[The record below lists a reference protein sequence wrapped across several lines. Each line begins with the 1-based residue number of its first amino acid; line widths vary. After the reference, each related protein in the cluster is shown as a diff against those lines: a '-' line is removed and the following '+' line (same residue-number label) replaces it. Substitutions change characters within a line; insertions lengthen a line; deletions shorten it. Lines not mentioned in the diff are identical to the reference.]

1 MIIKKHRIPSI
12 RFRQWSRKSYA
23 LFKSVGKHVTIGKIK
38 NVIADRLLNKQNN
51 LFSLATYIFDIAQK
65 EENDDLFKNEVIQN
79 PLLDFQNNSTLAD
92 FVFYNIKIFE
102 AGNNCRF
109 RLFCFKKLS
118 KPNKYMK
125 KKIIDIVVLV
135 SLMLINISVI
145 AQTEQVLDPV
155 TITSSMTEKR
165 SSETGR
171 NITIIKGEYF
181 TKLPVHS
188 VDELLKFIPGI
199 EIQSRGPQG
208 TQSDITIRGGTF
220 QQVLVIL
227 DGLRLNDPNTGHF
240 SAYIPITPAEIDRI
254 EILKGASSAIYGP
267 DAVGGVINI
276 ITKVFNSRTQAEKS
290 KLNVQIS
297 AGEYGLFNVNAGGY
311 LETDRLGLGAG
322 VISNNAKGVM
332 QRGMSGFFHNTT
344 ASAGIKFKINPY
356 WNLAVRGAYDSRD
369 FAAQNFYTTFL
380 SDTANERVNSWWHQ
394 ARLSFEKDNSK
405 ITLDAGYKALKD
417 EYAFN
422 MASAP
427 NQSTSSL
434 FQALFT
440 FQQSVSE
447 QVSILTGFN
456 FQKKSIVSNDRGN
469 HNINTAAPFIN
480 LIQKIGNHISLQPSL
495 RLEFIG
501 NNKAELI
508 PQLNASLKVKGMQL
522 RASGGKSIRD
532 ADFTERFNNFN
543 KQSVKSGRI
552 GFQGLTAEQSW
563 TYEGGF
569 DWFSTNDIKLSGTFF
584 QRFHTRLIDW
594 VNTPYEEMPRK
605 DNLVSGGIYALAK
618 NIAEVNTTG
627 VEVDIQMIKKINK
640 QQSIF
645 FNGGLIWLHSKS
657 SEDQSSFYINS
668 HARFLTNLMT
678 IYNFGPA
685 GISITAIYKKRQPQ
699 KADPINASVSKDYFL
714 INLKGSYQIL
724 QKKVAAFVQVDN
736 VLGKVYSDLLGTPM
750 PGRWFSGGI
759 TINLN

>member
-1 MIIKKHRIPSI
+1 MKIKKIEI
-12 RFRQWSRKSYA
+12 
-23 LFKSVGKHVTIGKIK
+23 
-38 NVIADRLLNKQNN
+38 VI
-51 LFSLATYIFDIAQK
+51 
-65 EENDDLFKNEVIQN
+65 
-79 PLLDFQNNSTLAD
+79 
-92 FVFYNIKIFE
+92 
-102 AGNNCRF
+102 
-109 RLFCFKKLS
+109 
-118 KPNKYMK
+118 
-125 KKIIDIVVLV
+125 LV
-135 SLMLINISVI
+135 SLMFINISVY
-145 AQTEQVLDPV
+145 AQTEQILDPV
-155 TITSSMTEKR
+155 TITSSMAEKR

-181 TKLPVHS
+181 TKLPVNS

-208 TQSDITIRGGTF
+208 SQSDITIRGGTF

-240 SAYIPITPAEIDRI
+240 SAYIPISPAEIDRI
-254 EILKGASSAIYGP
+254 EILKGASSAIYGS

-276 ITKVFNSRTQAEKS
+276 ITKVFNSRTQAES
-290 KLNVQIS
+290 RKLNVQIA

-311 LETDRLGLGAG
+311 LETGRINLSAG

-332 QRGMSGFFHNTT
+332 QRGARGFFHNTT
-344 ASAGIKFKINPY
+344 ASAGVRFKINPY
-356 WNLAVRGAYDSRD
+356 WNLAIRSAFDSRD

-380 SDTANERVNSWWHQ
+380 SDTASEKVNSWWHQ
-394 ARLSFEKDNSK
+394 ARLGFEKNNSK
-405 ITLDAGYKALKD
+405 ITLDAGYKELND

-422 MASAP
+422 EASAP

-440 FQQSVSE
+440 FQQSMSE
-447 QVSILTGFN
+447 QVSIVTGFN
-456 FQKKSIVSNDRGN
+456 FQKKSIASNDRGN
-469 HNINTAAPFIN
+469 HNINTAAPFVS
-480 LIQKIGNHISLQPSL
+480 LIQKVGNHISLQPSL
-495 RLEFIG
+495 RLEIIG

-508 PQLNASLKVKGMQL
+508 PQLNASLKVKGVQL

-569 DWFSTNDIKLSGTFF
+569 DWFSTNGIKLSGTFF

-594 VNTPYEEMPRK
+594 VNTPYAEMPRK
-605 DNLVSGGIYALAK
+605 DNLVKGGIFALAK

-627 VEVDIQMIKKINK
+627 VEADMQMIKKINK
-640 QQSIF
+640 QQSVIF
-645 FNGGLIWLHSKS
+645 NSGLIWLHSKS
-657 SEDQSSFYINS
+657 SEDQPSFYISS
-668 HARFLTNLMT
+668 HARFLANLMT

-685 GISITAIYKKRQPQ
+685 GISITAVYKNRQPQ
-699 KADPINASVSKDYFL
+699 KSDPINAYVSKDYFL
-714 INLKGSYQIL
+714 INLKGSYQVL
-724 QKKVAAFVQVDN
+724 QKKVTTFVQVDN
-736 VLGKVYSDLLGTPM
+736 AFDKVYSDLLGAPM

-759 TINLN
+759 AVNLN